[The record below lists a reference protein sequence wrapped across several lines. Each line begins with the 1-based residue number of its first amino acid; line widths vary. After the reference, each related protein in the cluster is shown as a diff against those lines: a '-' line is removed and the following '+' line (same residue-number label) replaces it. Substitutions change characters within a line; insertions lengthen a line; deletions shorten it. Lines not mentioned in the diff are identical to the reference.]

1 MGEKIKLLVVDDQAL
16 IREGLQTLLNSKPDL
31 EVVGN
36 AENGHQAIQIIEK
49 LYETSQKPD
58 LILMDVRMPVMD
70 GVAATKIIS
79 QRFPDIKVMVL
90 TTFNDTEYVRQ
101 AIKFGAKGYLMKDTL
116 SDELANAIRTV
127 YKGYTQF
134 APGIIEKALDDSLK
148 TFPTSNINETTNQQL
163 AEPPQLALLS
173 TREKEVLRLI
183 ATGYSNREI
192 AEQLYISEN
201 TVKNHVSNI
210 LYRLELR
217 DRTQAA
223 IFARSF
229 LDN

>member
-1 MGEKIKLLVVDDQAL
+1 MTEKIRLLIVDDQAL

-36 AENGHQAIQIIEK
+36 AGNGQQAIQIIET
-49 LYETSQKPD
+49 LYETPQKPD
-58 LILMDVRMPVMD
+58 LILMDVRMPVLD
-70 GVAATKIIS
+70 GVAATQIIS

-116 SDELANAIRTV
+116 SCELANAIRTV
-127 YKGYTQF
+127 HKGYTQF
-134 APGIIEKALDDSLK
+134 APGIIEKALDNSLK
-148 TFPTSNINETTNQQL
+148 TFPTSNINQTSNQQIE
-163 AEPPQLALLS
+163 EPPQLALLS
-173 TREKEVLRLI
+173 AREKEVLRLI

-229 LDN
+229 LDI

>member
-1 MGEKIKLLVVDDQAL
+1 MKRFFRRLSLIIDKLLQRITNHPFRLLLYFEWLLLSIVILVDIPWDEIL
-16 IREGLQTLLNSKPDL
+16 PSVKPLVGSSFKPSIPNYWLL
-31 EVVGN
+31 
-36 AENGHQAIQIIEK
+36 
-49 LYETSQKPD
+49 T
-58 LILMDVRMPVMD
+58 LIL
-70 GVAATKIIS
+70 II
-79 QRFPDIKVMVL
+79 I
-90 TTFNDTEYVRQ
+90 
-101 AIKFGAKGYLMKDTL
+101 FGLMGLRLPTGSKNAKGYLMKDTL
-116 SDELANAIRTV
+116 SDELAIAIRTV
-127 YKGYTQF
+127 HKGYTQF

-148 TFPTSNINETTNQQL
+148 TFPTSNISEPSTRQL
-163 AEPPQLALLS
+163 EEPPQLALLS
-173 TREKEVLRLI
+173 AREKEVLHLI

-229 LDN
+229 LDE

>member
-1 MGEKIKLLVVDDQAL
+1 MTEEIRLLIVDDQAL

-31 EVVGN
+31 RVVGN
-36 AENGHQAIQIIEK
+36 AENGQQAIQIIEK
-49 LYETSQKPD
+49 LCETPQKPD
-58 LILMDVRMPVMD
+58 LILMDVRMPVLD
-70 GVAATKIIS
+70 GVAATQIIS
-79 QRFPDIKVMVL
+79 QSFPDIKVMVL

-127 YKGYTQF
+127 HKGYTQF

-148 TFPTSNINETTNQQL
+148 TFPTSNINESSNQQL
-163 AEPPQLALLS
+163 GEPPQLALLS
-173 TREKEVLRLI
+173 AREKEVLRLI
-183 ATGYSNREI
+183 ASGCSNREI

-229 LDN
+229 LDE

>member
-1 MGEKIKLLVVDDQAL
+1 MTEKIRLLIVDDQAL

-31 EVVGN
+31 EVIGN
-36 AENGHQAIQIIEK
+36 AENGQQAIQIIER
-49 LYETSQKPD
+49 LYETPQKPD
-58 LILMDVRMPVMD
+58 LILMDVRMPVLS
-70 GVAATKIIS
+70 GVAATQIIC
-79 QRFPDIKVMVL
+79 QRFTDIKVMVL

-101 AIKFGAKGYLMKDTL
+101 AIRFGAKGYLMKDTL

-134 APGIIEKALDDSLK
+134 APGIIEKALDDSLT
-148 TFPTSNINETTNQQL
+148 TFPTSNINQSSNQRL
-163 AEPPQLALLS
+163 EDPVQLALLS
-173 TREKEVLRLI
+173 AREKEVLRLI
-183 ATGYSNREI
+183 ANGYSNREI

-229 LDN
+229 LDE

>member
-1 MGEKIKLLVVDDQAL
+1 MTDKIRLLIVDDQAL

-36 AENGHQAIQIIEK
+36 AENGQQAIQTIEK
-49 LYETSQKPD
+49 LYETPQKPD

-70 GVAATKIIS
+70 GVAATQIIS

-127 YKGYTQF
+127 HKGYTQF
-134 APGIIEKALDDSLK
+134 APGIIEKALDDSFK
-148 TFPTSNINETTNQQL
+148 TFPTSNINESSNKQEK
-163 AEPPQLALLS
+163 EPPQLALLS

-183 ATGYSNREI
+183 ASGYSNREI
-192 AEQLYISEN
+192 AEELYISEN

-217 DRTQAA
+217 DRTQVA

-229 LDN
+229 LDE

>member
-1 MGEKIKLLVVDDQAL
+1 
-16 IREGLQTLLNSKPDL
+16 
-31 EVVGN
+31 
-36 AENGHQAIQIIEK
+36 EK
-49 LYETSQKPD
+49 LYETLQKPD

-70 GVAATKIIS
+70 GVAATQIIS

-127 YKGYTQF
+127 HKGYTQF

-148 TFPTSNINETTNQQL
+148 TFPTSNINEPNNQQL
-163 AEPPQLALLS
+163 GKPPQLALLS
-173 TREKEVLRLI
+173 AREKEVLRLI
-183 ATGYSNREI
+183 ANGYSNREI
-192 AEQLYISEN
+192 AEQLYIAEN

-229 LDN
+229 LDE

>member
-1 MGEKIKLLVVDDQAL
+1 MNEKIRLLIVDDQAL

-31 EVVGN
+31 EVIGN
-36 AENGHQAIQIIEK
+36 AENGQQAIQIIER
-49 LYETSQKPD
+49 LYETPQKPD
-58 LILMDVRMPVMD
+58 LILMDVRMPVLD
-70 GVAATKIIS
+70 GVAATQIIS

-116 SDELANAIRTV
+116 SCELANAIRTV
-127 YKGYTQF
+127 HKGYTQF
-134 APGIIEKALDDSLK
+134 APGIIEKALDNSLK
-148 TFPTSNINETTNQQL
+148 TFPTSNINQTSNQQIE
-163 AEPPQLALLS
+163 EPPQLALLS
-173 TREKEVLRLI
+173 AREKEVLRLI

-229 LDN
+229 LDI

>member
-1 MGEKIKLLVVDDQAL
+1 VTEEIRLLIVDDQAL

-31 EVVGN
+31 RVVGN
-36 AENGHQAIQIIEK
+36 AENGQQAIQIIEK
-49 LYETSQKPD
+49 LYETPQKPD
-58 LILMDVRMPVMD
+58 LILMDVRMPVLD
-70 GVAATKIIS
+70 GVAATQIIS
-79 QRFPDIKVMVL
+79 QSFPDIKVMVL

-127 YKGYTQF
+127 HKGYTQF

-148 TFPTSNINETTNQQL
+148 TFPTSNINESSNQQL
-163 AEPPQLALLS
+163 GEPPQLALLS
-173 TREKEVLRLI
+173 AREKEVLRLI
-183 ATGYSNREI
+183 ASGCSNREI

-229 LDN
+229 LDE